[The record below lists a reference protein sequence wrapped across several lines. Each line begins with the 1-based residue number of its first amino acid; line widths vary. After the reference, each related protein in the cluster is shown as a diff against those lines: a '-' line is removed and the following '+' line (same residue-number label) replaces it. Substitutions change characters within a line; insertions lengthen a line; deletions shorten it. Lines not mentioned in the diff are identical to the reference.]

1 VPYSLLYPAILVF
14 CVLGVYAVNGSMVDV
29 WIAVTMGVLG
39 WLLRKLDFETAPIV
53 LGAILAPLLEM
64 SMRQSLAMSDGH
76 YGIFVTRPLAAAL
89 LAVGAVLLVLGLRG
103 WVARGLDWR
112 GRLAL
117 AEKGDNP

>member
-1 VPYSLLYPAILVF
+1 
-14 CVLGVYAVNGSMVDV
+14 M
-29 WIAVTMGVLG
+29 
-39 WLLRKLDFETAPIV
+39 

-64 SMRQSLAMSDGH
+64 SLRQSLAMSDGH

-89 LAVGAVLLVLGLRG
+89 LAVGAALLVLGLRG
-103 WVARGLDWR
+103 WIARGLDWR